1 MKWMKSWNK
10 IWKQNRTRLVF
21 IVAILLIVAG
31 IVTGQP
37 QAVWIKASKICLECI
52 GIG

>member
-1 MKWMKSWNK
+1 MNWSICWEKNK
-10 IWKQNRTRLVF
+10 TRLVF
-21 IVAILLIVAG
+21 IIATLLVVAG

-37 QAVWIKASKICLECI
+37 QVVWTKASKICLECI

>member
-1 MKWMKSWNK
+1 MNWSIRWEKNK
-10 IWKQNRTRLVF
+10 TRLVF
-21 IVAILLIVAG
+21 IIAILLLVAG

-37 QAVWIKASKICLECI
+37 QAVWTKASKICLECI